1 MVALVLG
8 LAFHITEVGYVGL
21 GVAIIITTFNG
32 IIEEHEVGAGQR
44 SAFSYLRVLFYLL
57 WTTFSYQQVERHQP
71 LVSSTAGLAFPYVH
85 VPACWR

>member
-32 IIEEHEVGAGQR
+32 IIEEHEVRAGGA
-44 SAFSYLRVLFYLL
+44 L
-57 WTTFSYQQVERHQP
+57 P
-71 LVSSTAGLAFPYVH
+71 AGV
-85 VPACWR
+85 